1 MSTTLSQV
9 LVSPIILNEV
19 IDTLSLGISADELK
33 NELVVTSS
41 AASQVLTLTVTDTSA
56 SLPKPNLTPVPKLTN
71 VSTVSVFAKAESNPM
86 VGKTYL
92 KAAFYRLSL
101 RRFMTRLPF
110 PSGIKR

>member
-9 LVSPIILNEV
+9 LVSSIIVN
-19 IDTLSLGISADELK
+19 TLSLGISADELK